1 MTLCL
6 YMKIG
11 YGWMDG
17 WIFSDSKKL
26 FCVGVTIAAFWLSQ
40 EREILSL
47 DISIQIFTDEML

>member
-1 MTLCL
+1 MILFMYENWICM
-6 YMKIG
+6 Y
-11 YGWMDG
+11 G

-26 FCVGVTIAAFWLSQ
+26 FCVGVTIAAFWLLQ